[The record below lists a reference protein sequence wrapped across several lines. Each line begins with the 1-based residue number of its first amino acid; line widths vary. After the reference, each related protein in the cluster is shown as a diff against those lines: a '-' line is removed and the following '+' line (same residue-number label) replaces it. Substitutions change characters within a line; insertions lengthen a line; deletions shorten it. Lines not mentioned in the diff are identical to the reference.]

1 MAEMVDVVND
11 SSEEVKELVDH
22 VWREAMAEVTAV
34 LGDIRKIKLEQ
45 VGIQS
50 TFYVCHI
57 SHSYILLLIKI
68 RERFLLH
75 LVGLSASPALEVAS
89 MMS

>member
-50 TFYVCHI
+50 TFYVCQ
-57 SHSYILLLIKI
+57 YLILTFCCLL
-68 RERFLLH
+68 R
-75 LVGLSASPALEVAS
+75 
-89 MMS
+89 